1 MISLVSAVL
10 IASLL
15 GSFHCAGMCGAFL
28 AMAVAGDERA
38 PSKAALNAAYNLGRL
53 ATYVV
58 LGALSGLLG
67 AAANAGGELL
77 GVQRAAMSAAGAFL
91 VVYGVFLLLR
101 LAGVRIASARPPKA
115 VQTLLMKL
123 HRAAFALP
131 PAARALAIGML
142 TTLLPCGWLYAFAIT
157 AAGTGDA
164 SHGALVMAVFWVG
177 TLPVMAALG
186 VGIQKLSGPLRRRL
200 PVLTALTLV
209 CVGVWALMGRM
220 TLPAFATAP
229 APAGSLEEVA
239 GRVLGLDARSAPCCG
254 GDETDK
260 DVGK

>member
-1 MISLVSAVL
+1 VISLVSAVL

-28 AMAVAGDERA
+28 AMAVAGDDRA
-38 PSKAALNAAYNLGRL
+38 TSKARLNAAYNGGRL
-53 ATYVV
+53 VTYTI

-91 VVYGVFLLLR
+91 VVYGIFLLLR
-101 LAGVRIASARPPKA
+101 LAGVRLASAQPPAA
-115 VQTLLMKL
+115 VRAVLMRA

-131 PAARALAIGML
+131 PSARALAIGML

-186 VGIQKLSGPLRRRL
+186 LGIQKLSGPLRRRL

-220 TLPAFATAP
+220 TLPAFASAP
-229 APAGSLEEVA
+229 RQQMTIEEVA
-239 GRVLGLDARSAPCCG
+239 REASALDAHSAPCCNP
-254 GDETDK
+254 ESQEQAK
-260 DVGK
+260 